1 MHVNLS
7 DFDQYDDNDDE
18 ASKES
23 FNSDSMDFIKAFAEF
38 LANAKRLTYIDI
50 RREEFYDISYKF
62 SENMDEIFFFKYDI
76 NTSKREI
83 FF

>member
-1 MHVNLS
+1 MHVNLYDYSINDS
-7 DFDQYDDNDDE
+7 DDDR

-23 FNSDSMDFIKAFAEF
+23 FDSDFMDFIKAFAEF
-38 LANAKRLTYIDI
+38 LANAKRLTYINI
-50 RREEFYDISYKF
+50 RREEFYDITYKF